1 MKNLLSRRN
10 NLRGYDLTRM
20 DKQTLATL
28 ELDGLLNLLARHVQ
42 TPLGRRLALALEPVP
57 ERAAVAHALDF
68 TSECA
73 RFLEAGERF
82 GLSGIEDPEPT
93 LAKLQIERTT
103 LEPRQ
108 VLELERLVSVGM
120 GLRNLFRDPEQRQEF
135 PLLAAITGRIPDLR
149 KLLSEIHGKILPDG
163 EIDDNASPELRTIR
177 HEIHAGRTRI
187 QRSLESILRQQARA
201 VQEDLIT
208 FRNGRYVIPIRTDS
222 RVQVPGV
229 VHGLSSSGQTT
240 FVEPL
245 TVIEQNNELVR
256 LHEQEEIEITRILLA
271 IADAFRAHREEIRSI
286 SSTVAEI
293 DLGQAKGRLALEFGC
308 IRPKLSEGRD
318 LILRDARHL
327 LLEHGLRQSG
337 GHAVPISLALDEAHQ
352 VLVISG
358 PNAGGKTVVL
368 KTVGMVAVMAQMG
381 LHVPASEATL
391 PIFVRIFAD
400 IGDQQSIAAN
410 LSTFT
415 AHMRNIAGMAR
426 MVVPRTLLLL
436 DEVGTGT
443 DPEEG
448 AALAMAIV
456 DYFRQS
462 GAATFATTHY
472 NPLKMWA
479 SQTKGVLNASVEFDE
494 RSLRPTYR
502 LIMGIAGASAGLEIA
517 RRMEVPAA
525 VLEQARALS
534 SPDHTLAS
542 EYLKRLKSL
551 VDEQMA
557 LRTALEEERA
567 VTAAKFSRLEAEFAQ
582 REAARKTEFDAALQ
596 RATQEYSKLSEQL
609 IRGLKDQ
616 IAAEKARKLA
626 QARAGQM
633 RRAGQEAKQRIES
646 EIGLSPG
653 GASAGSGPASTSRVS
668 AEREPAEGDRVWVK
682 PLSQSGF
689 VDSVGT
695 DTFTVNV
702 GSLKFRARRAD
713 LQLLESAPSAR
724 AEQVTRRPAPELSL
738 DQQFTPEVNV
748 IGLTSDEASDRVD
761 KFLDEAFLSGAENV
775 RIIHGHGK
783 GILRRTIAA
792 LLTGH
797 PHVENFTLAPPDQG
811 GAGATIARLRQ

>member
-1 MKNLLSRRN
+1 
-10 NLRGYDLTRM
+10 M
-20 DKQTLATL
+20 DRQTLATL
-28 ELDGLLNLLARHVQ
+28 ELDALLNLLARHVQ
-42 TPLGRRLALALEPVP
+42 TPLGRRLALALEPVAD
-57 ERAAVAHALDF
+57 RTAVAHALDF
-68 TSECA
+68 TSECS
-73 RFLEAGERF
+73 RFLAAGERF

-120 GLRNLFRDPEQRQEF
+120 GLRDLFRAPEQRQEF
-135 PLLAAITGRIPDLR
+135 PLLAAVTGRIPDLR

-163 EIDDNASPELRTIR
+163 EIDDNASPELRAIR
-177 HEIHAGRTRI
+177 HELHAGRTRI

-201 VQEDLIT
+201 VQDDLIT

-271 IADAFRAHREEIRSI
+271 ISDAFRAHRDEVRSI
-286 SSTVAEI
+286 ASTIGEI

-308 IRPKLSEGRD
+308 VRPYLSESRD
-318 LILRDARHL
+318 LILRDARHI

-352 VLVISG
+352 VLVVSG

-368 KTVGMVAVMAQMG
+368 KTVGMIVVMAQMG
-381 LHVPASEATL
+381 LHVPAGEATM
-391 PIFVRIFAD
+391 PVFERIFAD

-456 DYFRQS
+456 DHFRRT

-479 SQTKGVLNASVEFDE
+479 SQTEGVLNASVEFDE
-494 RSLRPTYR
+494 RTLRPTYR

-525 VLEQARALS
+525 ILDEARSLS

-551 VDEQMA
+551 VDEQTAMRA
-557 LRTALEEERA
+557 ALEEERA
-567 VTAAKFSRLEAEFAQ
+567 VTAAKFSRLEADFAQ
-582 REAARKTEFDAALQ
+582 REAARKAEFDAALQ
-596 RATQEYSKLSEQL
+596 HATQEFAKLSEQL

-616 IAAEKARKLA
+616 IAAEKARKIA
-626 QARAGQM
+626 QARAGQL
-633 RRAGQEAKQRIES
+633 RRAGQETKRRIES
-646 EIGLSPG
+646 EIGLSSG
-653 GASAGSGPASTSRVS
+653 GETAGQAAAPTAQVLVD
-668 AEREPAEGDRVWVK
+668 REPAEGDRVWVK

-689 VDSVGT
+689 VDSVGA
-695 DTFTVNV
+695 DTFTINV
-702 GSLKFRARRAD
+702 GALKFRARREE
-713 LQLLESAPSAR
+713 LQLLESAPAAR
-724 AEQVTRRPAPELSL
+724 AEHAERRPAPELSL
-738 DQQFTPEVNV
+738 DQPFTPEINV
-748 IGLTSDEASDRVD
+748 IGLTADEASERVD
-761 KFLDEAFLSGAENV
+761 KFLDEAFLSGAANV

-792 LLTGH
+792 LLTDH
-797 PHVENFTLAPPDQG
+797 PHVESFKLAPPDQG
-811 GAGATIARLRQ
+811 GAGATIAELRQ